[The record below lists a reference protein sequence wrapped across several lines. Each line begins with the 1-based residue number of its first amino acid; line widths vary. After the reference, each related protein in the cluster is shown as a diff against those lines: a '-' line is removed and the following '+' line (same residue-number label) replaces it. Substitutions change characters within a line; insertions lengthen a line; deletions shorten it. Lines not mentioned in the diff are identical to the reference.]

1 MDTTGAQD
9 SAGPEPRK
17 GVRKWRRAMAWTAG
31 VLVIAVAAA
40 AFALVALVNRD
51 GVHRYLIHKAEEE
64 ASARLG
70 ARVRLENFTL
80 HLSTLS
86 LDLYGLSVDGAAPYS
101 HPELLQVD
109 HVEVG
114 ARVISVLAKKWY
126 LATVR
131 VDHPVVWITI
141 DGHGVSNL
149 PQLKSGSGGSSSTN
163 IFNLAIRHAVL
174 DRGEVYFNS
183 KPSAL
188 AADVHDVD
196 FHAGFDSLLTKY
208 SGRLAYTNAHVQ
220 YGAMRPVTHDLD
232 VSFDATPS
240 VFQLTQ
246 VKLSSGRS
254 RLQLSATLTNYSEP
268 AVQAQYD
275 ATVDGSQLGE
285 ILKSASVP
293 AGLIEA
299 KGTLH
304 YQQAAGRSW
313 LQSLMVSGDLASRR
327 LLVKT
332 GAAHGAV
339 DDVIAHYSLA
349 GGDATLRDLRARLLG
364 GALVAQGTMKNVGG
378 DSRASVRASLRGVR
392 MAALRQAL
400 TRTGTPSDVALT
412 GALDATASASWGRTL
427 NDLTARVD
435 ATARGQVARSDSSQ
449 NTGSSQAAPIPV
461 ESAIHGTYNAASE
474 QLAVENSYLRTPQ
487 TDVNLNGVVGRRSS
501 LAVTVKAT
509 DLREAAQIA
518 DLFRAAAP
526 GQSLQPIDLSGAAS
540 FAGQVEGTTAAPHLT
555 GELSATNLHVNGTD
569 WRSVRTQVD
578 LSPSHAGLQHAE
590 IDAAAGGQIELNA
603 SVGLHDWS
611 FDKQSPIQAQ
621 INASRLDVAAL
632 TRLAEQQIPVT
643 GVLSASLSLH
653 GSEQSPQGSGHVVLS
668 GVKAYDEPIQSVNLS
683 FSGDG
688 ADVHANVAARL
699 AGGTI
704 DGKATIQPNA
714 KTYTAQLAS
723 SGIDLDKLHA
733 VAARGMQVSGMV
745 GLQARGQGSF
755 ENPQLDA
762 TLRIPTLAIE
772 AQTISAL
779 NLHVSLANHTAHAEL
794 TSSAMGAAIQAM
806 ATVALSGD
814 YVADASVDT
823 KPFGL
828 QPLLAAYA
836 PDEADDVNGQ
846 TEIHATLHGP
856 LKNRSLL
863 EAHATIPILKV
874 EYSNTVQL
882 AATTP
887 IQIDYKNG
895 VVNLQPTAIH
905 GTDTDLKLQAAIPIY
920 GHAPASLLAQ
930 GAVDLQLLQLF
941 DPDVRSSGQL
951 KLNINSHG
959 PLNGRDIAGEI
970 DLVDAN
976 VASAALP
983 VGLQHGNGVF
993 TLTADRLN
1001 VDKFQGTVGGGTLT
1015 AQGGIALRPRLQFNL
1030 GATAQGIRLLYPQGM
1045 RESVDAS
1052 LRLTGGMTRAAL
1064 GGTVNLSDLS
1074 FTQAFDL
1081 TDFIQQFSGGV
1092 VAPPQRGFAQ
1102 NVALNIAVHSTNDMN
1117 LVSRTLS
1124 VGGSANLQVRGTAA
1138 EPVILGRVNLTGGDI
1153 IVNGS
1158 RFVLSGGTIQF
1169 VNPSQTEPVMNLM
1182 LTTSIQQYNINLRF
1196 NGPVEQLRTE
1206 YSSDPALPTADIIN
1220 LLAFGQTTE
1229 ASAANPVATNQ
1240 QAESLVASQVSSQVT
1255 SRISKVAGISQLSI
1269 SPVLAG
1275 SSSQGPPGANVT
1287 IRQRVTGNLF
1297 VTFSTNVASTQSQT
1311 IQGQYKI
1318 SPRVSLSATRDPNG
1332 GFAVDAL
1339 INKSW

>member
-1 MDTTGAQD
+1 MNTTEAQD

-17 GVRKWRRAMAWTAG
+17 GARKWLCAIAWAAG
-31 VLVIAVAAA
+31 VLVLATAAA
-40 AFALVALVNRD
+40 VLALVALVNRD

-70 ARVRLENFTL
+70 VRVRIENFAL

-86 LDLYGLSVDGAAPYS
+86 VDLYGLSVDGAAPYS

-109 HVEVG
+109 HVQVG

-131 VDHPVVWITI
+131 VDHPVVWMTI
-141 DGHGVSNL
+141 DSKGVSNF
-149 PQLKSGSGGSSSTN
+149 PRLKGGSSGGGSTN

-183 KPSAL
+183 RPNAL
-188 AADVHDVD
+188 AADVHNVD
-196 FHAGFDSLLTKY
+196 FHAGFDSLLAKY
-208 SGRLAYTNAHVQ
+208 SGRLVYTNAHVQ
-220 YGAMRPVTHDLD
+220 YGTMRPVTHDLD
-232 VSFDATPS
+232 VSFDASPT
-240 VFQLTQ
+240 VFHVTQ
-246 VKLSSGRS
+246 AKLSSGPS
-254 RLQLSATLTNYSEP
+254 RILLSATLTNYSEP
-268 AVQAQYD
+268 DVQGQYD
-275 ATVDGSQLGE
+275 ATMDGSQLGE
-285 ILKSASVP
+285 ILKSTSMP

-313 LQSLMVSGDLASRR
+313 LQSLMVDGDLASRK
-327 LLVKT
+327 LLLKT

-339 DDVIAHYSLA
+339 DDLIAHYSLA
-349 GGDATLRDLRARLLG
+349 NGDAALRDLRARLLG
-364 GALVAQGTMKNVGG
+364 GALTAQGTMKNVGG
-378 DSRASVRASLRGVR
+378 DSHASVHAALRGVS

-400 TRTGTPSDVALT
+400 ARAGTPSDVALT
-412 GALDATASASWGRTL
+412 GALNATATASWGRTL
-427 NDLTARVD
+427 QDLTARID
-435 ATARGQVARSDSSQ
+435 ATAHGQVARSGSSQ
-449 NTGSSQAAPIPV
+449 NAGSSQAAPIPV
-461 ESAIHGTYNAASE
+461 ESAIHGSYDAASK
-474 QLAVENSYLRTPQ
+474 QLAVENSYLRTAQ
-487 TDVNLNGVVGRRSS
+487 TDMNLNGVVGRRSS
-501 LAVTVKAT
+501 LAVTVKAN

-518 DLFRAAAP
+518 DLFRTAAP
-526 GQSLQPIDLSGAAS
+526 GQSLQPVDLSGAAS
-540 FAGQVEGTTAAPHLT
+540 FAGQVQGTTAAPRLT

-590 IDAAAGGQIELNA
+590 IDAASGGHIELNA
-603 SVGLHDWS
+603 RAGLHNWS
-611 FDKQSPIQAQ
+611 FDRQSPIQAQ

-632 TRLAEQQIPVT
+632 TRLAEQQIPLT
-643 GVLSASLSLH
+643 GVLSASLSLQ
-653 GSEQSPQGSGHVVLS
+653 GSEQSPQGSGHVALS
-668 GVKAYDEPIQSVNLS
+668 GVTAYGEPIQSVNLS

-688 ADVHANVAARL
+688 ASVHANLAARL

-704 DGKATIQPNA
+704 EGKATVQPNA
-714 KTYTAQLAS
+714 KTYTAQLTS
-723 SGIDLDKLHA
+723 NGIDLGKLHA
-733 VAARGMQVSGMV
+733 VTARGMQVSGVV
-745 GLQARGQGSF
+745 GLQASGHGSF
-755 ENPQLDA
+755 ENPQMDA

-779 NLHVSLANHTAHAEL
+779 NLHMNLANHMADAEL
-794 TSSAMGAAIQAM
+794 TSSAMGAAIQAK

-823 KPFGL
+823 KPFAL
-828 QPLLAAYA
+828 QPLLEAYA
-836 PDEADDVNGQ
+836 PDEADDLNGQ

-863 EAHATIPILKV
+863 EAHATIPTLKV

-882 AATTP
+882 AATAP
-887 IQIDYKNG
+887 IKIDYKSG
-895 VVNLQPTAIH
+895 VVNLQPMAIH
-905 GTDTDLKLQAAIPIY
+905 GTDTDLKLQAAIPVS
-920 GHAPASLLAQ
+920 GDAPASLLAQ
-930 GAVDLQLLQLF
+930 GAVNLQLLQLF
-941 DPDVRSSGQL
+941 DPDVRSSGEL

-959 PLNGRDIAGEI
+959 PLNGRDMAGEI
-970 DLVDAN
+970 DIVDAN
-976 VASAALP
+976 VATADLP
-983 VGLQHGNGVF
+983 VGLQHGNGVL

-1030 GATAQGIRLLYPQGM
+1030 GAAAQGIRLLYPQGM
-1045 RESVDAS
+1045 RETVDAS
-1052 LRLTGGMTRAAL
+1052 LRLTGGMTRATL

-1074 FTQAFDL
+1074 FTPAFDL
-1081 TDFIQQFSGGV
+1081 TDFIHQFSGGV

-1102 NVALNIAVHSTNDMN
+1102 NVALNVAVHTTNEMN
-1117 LVSRTLS
+1117 MVSRTLS

-1138 EPVILGRVNLTGGDI
+1138 QPVILGRMNLTGGDI

-1169 VNPSQTEPVMNLM
+1169 VNPSETEPVVNLM

-1196 NGPVEQLRTE
+1196 NGPMEQLRTE

-1229 ASAANPVATNQ
+1229 GSAANPVAANQ

-1255 SRISKVAGISQLSI
+1255 SRVSKVAGISQLSI

-1339 INKSW
+1339 IKKSW